1 MTRTEAAALLGYTG
15 GAPLR
20 AVAGSDEDLQAVE
33 RRWRR
38 ANPALVKF
46 WGTQGEEPR
55 NMKKSDALAKAL
67 AEFAQRFGEM
77 EAAIE
82 RVRELAERWRYTG
95 PDPISTPTAIVLDG
109 VVVAI
114 LAALDAAPPA
124 GSAREPGEPYSV

>member
-1 MTRTEAAALLGYTG
+1 
-15 GAPLR
+15 
-20 AVAGSDEDLQAVE
+20 
-33 RRWRR
+33 
-38 ANPALVKF
+38 
-46 WGTQGEEPR
+46 
-55 NMKKSDALAKAL
+55 MKKSDALAKAL

-82 RVRELAERWRYTG
+82 RVRELAKQWRYTG

-124 GSAREPGEPYSV
+124 ELTTPAEEPQ